1 MLPLLFAVGEIIA
14 DIAVGAAIGAGVTAG
29 AMAVGAAIAVVIE
42 GIIDKFSIQEKMPS
56 VGVNS
61 FLVDTINNS
70 QNQVKL
76 IDLETEDEYV
86 YTGDG
91 ISDEIYEG
99 QVIYA

>member
-1 MLPLLFAVGEIIA
+1 
-14 DIAVGAAIGAGVTAG
+14 
-29 AMAVGAAIAVVIE
+29 
-42 GIIDKFSIQEKMPS
+42 MPS